1 MNKITNRTIEA
12 YLDETGILRI
22 KILEGAEIDLED
34 AVDNFL
40 TIKQLRAGQRRL
52 KLIDARG
59 CRKITKKAKEY
70 ALKEDVPEKTIAKA
84 ILVNSIIKKIINIFF
99 MKRNKPK
106 VPVNFFLSERKAL
119 QWLNS
124 FIENK

>member
-1 MNKITNRTIEA
+1 MSKITTRTIEA
-12 YLDETGILRI
+12 HLDETGILCV
-22 KILEGAEIDLED
+22 KIFEGAEIDLED

-52 KLIDARG
+52 KLVDARG

-70 ALKEDVPEKTIAKA
+70 SLREDVPEKTIAKA
-84 ILVNSIIKKIINIFF
+84 ILVKSVIEKIINVFF

-106 VPVNFFLSERKAL
+106 VPVQFFLSERKAL
-119 QWLNS
+119 KWLNS